1 MVEPIGVRIPIRMG
15 NTGFFDQTF
24 SSIEEA
30 KSNMI
35 NLLLTRKGE
44 RPMLPDFGTNI
55 YNYLFDQMTGDLS
68 NNISQE
74 ITYAVDTWLPYVEL
88 TEVLVDA
95 GPTNMDRNRIDVKI
109 TFGLKRNLKEHDEIV
124 ITFVV

>member
-1 MVEPIGVRIPIRMG
+1 MG

-24 SSIEEA
+24 SSLDEA

-44 RPMLPDFGTNI
+44 RPMQPDFGTNI
-55 YNYLFDQMTGDLS
+55 YNYLFDQITGDLS
-68 NNISQE
+68 SKIQQE
-74 ITYAVDTWLPYVEL
+74 ITNAVEFWLPYVAL
-88 TEVLVDA
+88 NEVTVDT
-95 GPTNMDRNRIDVKI
+95 GPTNIDRNRVDVKI
-109 TFGLKRNLKEHDEIV
+109 VFGLKRNLREQEEIV

>member
-1 MVEPIGVRIPIRMG
+1 MAEPIGVKIPIRMG

-24 SSIEEA
+24 SSIDEA

-68 NNISQE
+68 NKIEQE
-74 ITYAVDTWLPYVEL
+74 ITTAVETWLPYVEL
-88 TEVLVDA
+88 IEVVA
-95 GPTNMDRNRIDVKI
+95 NTSPTNMDQNKIDVRVG
-109 TFGLKRNLKEHDEIV
+109 FGLKRNLKEHDEII
-124 ITFVV
+124 ITFVI

>member
-1 MVEPIGVRIPIRMG
+1 MAEPIGVKVPIQMG

-44 RPMLPDFGTNI
+44 RPMQPDFGTNI

-68 NNISQE
+68 NKIQQE
-74 ITYAVDTWLPYVEL
+74 ITDAVTTWLPYVTL
-88 TEVLVDA
+88 IDVVVDV
-95 GPTNMDRNRIDVKI
+95 GPENMDRNRIDISVD
-109 TFGLKRNLKEHDEIV
+109 FGLRRNIREHDEIV
-124 ITFVV
+124 ITFVI

>member
-1 MVEPIGVRIPIRMG
+1 MAEPVGVKIPIQMG
-15 NTGFFDQTF
+15 DTGFFNQTF

-44 RPMLPDFGTNI
+44 RPMQPDFGTNI

-68 NNISQE
+68 NSIQQE
-74 ITYAVDTWLPYVEL
+74 ITYAVETWLPYVEL
-88 TEVLVDA
+88 AEVLVDA
-95 GPTNMDRNRIDVKI
+95 GPTNMDRNRIDI
-109 TFGLKRNLKEHDEIV
+109 TVSFGLKRNLKEHDEIV
-124 ITFVV
+124 ITFVI

>member
-1 MVEPIGVRIPIRMG
+1 MAEPIGVKVPIRMG

-44 RPMLPDFGTNI
+44 RMMHPELGTNI

-68 NNISQE
+68 SKIQNE
-74 ITYAVDTWLPYVEL
+74 ITTAVETWLPYVEL
-88 TEVLVDA
+88 TEVTVDA
-95 GPTNMDRNRIDVKI
+95 GPTNMDQNKIDVRI
-109 TFGLKRNLKEHDEIV
+109 AFGLKRNIKEHDEIV

>member
-1 MVEPIGVRIPIRMG
+1 MAEPIGVKVPIQMG

-44 RPMLPDFGTNI
+44 RPMQPNFGTNI
-55 YNYLFDQMTGDLS
+55 YNYLFDQITGDLA
-68 NNISQE
+68 NIIEQE
-74 ITYAVDTWLPYVEL
+74 ITSAVSTWLPYVEL
-88 TEVLVDA
+88 IKVEVDA
-95 GPTNMDRNRIDVKI
+95 GSTNMDRNRIDIMVD
-109 TFGLKRNLKEHDEIV
+109 FGLRRNLKEHDEIV
-124 ITFVV
+124 ITFVI

>member
-1 MVEPIGVRIPIRMG
+1 MAEPIGIKIPIQMG

-44 RPMLPDFGTNI
+44 RPMQPDFGTNI
-55 YNYLFDQMTGDLS
+55 YNYLFDNMTGDLS
-68 NNISQE
+68 NKILQE
-74 ITYAVDTWLPYVEL
+74 VNVAVNTWLPYVEL
-88 TEVLVDA
+88 IDVDVDISLA
-95 GPTNMDRNRIDVKI
+95 NMDQNKIDIRID
-109 TFGLKRNLKEHDEIV
+109 FGLKRNIKEHDEIV
-124 ITFVV
+124 VTFVL

>member
-1 MVEPIGVRIPIRMG
+1 MAQPIGVKVPIRMG

-24 SSIEEA
+24 SSLDEA

-44 RPMLPDFGTNI
+44 RPMQPDFGTNI
-55 YNYLFDQMTGDLS
+55 YNYLFDQITGDLS
-68 NNISQE
+68 SKIQQE
-74 ITYAVDTWLPYVEL
+74 ITNAVEFWLPYVAL
-88 TEVLVDA
+88 NEVNVDT
-95 GPTNMDRNRIDVKI
+95 GPTNIDRNRVDVKI
-109 TFGLKRNLKEHDEIV
+109 VFGLKRNLREQEEIV

>member
-1 MVEPIGVRIPIRMG
+1 MAEPVGVKIPIQMG
-15 NTGFFDQTF
+15 NTGFFNQTF

-44 RPMLPDFGTNI
+44 RPMQPDFGTNI

-68 NNISQE
+68 NSIQQE
-74 ITYAVDTWLPYVEL
+74 ITYAVETWLPYVEL
-88 TEVLVDA
+88 AEVLVDA
-95 GPTNMDRNRIDVKI
+95 GPTNMDRNRIDI
-109 TFGLKRNLKEHDEIV
+109 TVSFGLKRNLKEHDEII